1 MAKIMDK
8 EKFAALLAKARAGV
22 ASAKE
27 REANDKLA
35 ADMEKNNISHVD
47 LSGTGINPNPISP
60 VDVDET
66 VEGIRELVA
75 SIAGTSSASSEVH
88 EHSEGSKQ
96 RGVERAITLNTKQ
109 QEIKDLVLSGKN
121 CVLIGAAGT
130 GKTTCMRSITRAL
143 IDEKKLP
150 TIKQSTK
157 WLNAGTPGC
166 AIVAFT
172 RKATNN
178 IRHAVVEELKKN
190 TLTIHKLLEF
200 APIFYEIEDPNN
212 AGNIKNTMRF
222 EPQRNA
228 DNPLPAEL
236 KLMIHEERSME
247 ACELTQLVKNAML
260 HEYQEVSI
268 GDIQQMPP
276 TFGLAILGFRMLE
289 YPIVELTEV
298 YRQALNSPI
307 IALAHKIIEGNPHD
321 FAPTIEMYDTVDG
334 SGKSVKRKRATVLEQ
349 YNRSTPEGEVK
360 LQIWQKSLSTDL
372 ALITSVKQFCV
383 WADSGYYNP
392 EDDVIL
398 NPFNKQFGTIEINK
412 GIAQHLGIKREAV
425 VHEVVAG
432 FNKHYLA
439 VGDRVL
445 YDKEDAFIID
455 IARNSDYLGK
465 QPAPASKY
473 LDRWGTMQEKLSDAE
488 KLHAQAEDSEMD
500 LAAIEAFMSKVV
512 EDAGD
517 RVQAASHV
525 VVIKYAFSDEEEV
538 LDNAGQIN
546 NLLGGYCMTPDKAQG
561 SEWQNVFIVMHQS
574 HAVRNFRELLYTSIT
589 RAAKRLHFILEV
601 DTLFKGVKSQRV
613 QGNTLAEKAEFFKG
627 KASEKEAQLQLKM
640 DLEVKQAQLAGKLAE
655 SSDGSSP
662 TSGETSATSKVTIV
676 GGKPAIRLA
685 DLVTDNMKKCA
696 DEILCAEWDRA
707 VKVFGEEP
715 GFIPTLNYNISSG
728 GALGYAYLHKNLIK
742 LNPVWVI
749 ASFTNPELEFLVREV
764 IVHELAHHIAWRL
777 HKDPGHGVRWKLVM
791 MKLGAKP
798 DRLYTGPG
806 LPPWLA
812 TKDKLVW
819 EIFEKYKKQGQEVTD
834 EAAVVP
840 TQDEGVA

>member
-1 MAKIMDK
+1 MPKIMDAN
-8 EKFAALLAKARAGV
+8 KFAALLARARAGTI
-22 ASAKE
+22 AAKE

-35 ADMEKNNISHVD
+35 QDMETNNVTHVD
-47 LSGTGINPNPISP
+47 LSGTGINPDP
-60 VDVDET
+60 VNAADIDET
-66 VEGIRELVA
+66 VEGIRELVS
-75 SIAGTSSASSEVH
+75 SISGLPGSGSEARDNAEGT
-88 EHSEGSKQ
+88 KQ
-96 RGVERAITLNTKQ
+96 RGVERAIILNAKQ
-109 QEIKDLVLSGKN
+109 QEIKDLVLSGKS

-200 APIFYEIEDPNN
+200 APVFYEIEDPNN

-222 EPQRNA
+222 EPQRNVN
-228 DNPLPAEL
+228 NPLPAEL
-236 KLMIHEERSME
+236 KLMVHEERSME

-321 FAPTIEMYDTVDG
+321 FAPTIELYDTVDG
-334 SGKSVKRKRATVLEQ
+334 SGKPVKRKRATVLEQ

-360 LQIWQKSLSTDL
+360 LQIWQKSLSADL

-383 WADSGYYNP
+383 WTDSGYYNP

-412 GIAQHLGIKREAV
+412 GIAQYLGTKREAI

-465 QPAPASKY
+465 QPAPASKM

-488 KLHAQAEDSEMD
+488 KLQAQAEDSEMD

-525 VVIKYAFSDEEEV
+525 VVIKYAFSEEEEV

-627 KASEKEAQLQLKM
+627 KATEKEQQLQLKM
-640 DLEVKQAQLAGKLAE
+640 DLEVKNAQLAVRNDR
-655 SSDGSSP
+655 SSNGSVA
-662 TSGETSATSKVTIV
+662 GVVTIS
-676 GGKPAIRLA
+676 GQPAVRLA
-685 DLVTDNMKKCA
+685 DLVTPDMRAKC
-696 DEILCAEWDRA
+696 DEILCEEWDKA
-707 VKVFGEEP
+707 VAIFGEEP
-715 GFIPTLNYNISSG
+715 GIIPTLSYNISSG
-728 GALGYAYLHKNLIK
+728 GALGYAFLHKDLIK
-742 LNPVWVI
+742 LNPIWII
-749 ASFTNPELEFLVREV
+749 ASFEKPELKDLVREV

-777 HKDPGHGVRWKLVM
+777 HRDPGHGVRWKLVM

-812 TKDKLVW
+812 TKDKIVL
-819 EIFEKYKKQGQEVTD
+819 EIFEKYKKQGQEVMD
-834 EAAVVP
+834 EEATIP
-840 TQDEGVA
+840 NQDEGVT